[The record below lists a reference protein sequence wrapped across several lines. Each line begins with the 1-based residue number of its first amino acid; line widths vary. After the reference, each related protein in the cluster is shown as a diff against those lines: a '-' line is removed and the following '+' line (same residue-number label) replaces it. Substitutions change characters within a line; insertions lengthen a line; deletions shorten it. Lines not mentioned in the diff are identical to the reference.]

1 MKEFLKYLGVFL
13 VILGVISFVLYAF
26 SSAPTNTYLIVG
38 LSAVVVGIIA
48 HVLLNKFI
56 KD

>member
-1 MKEFLKYLGVFL
+1 MKEFLKYLGVIIVL
-13 VILGVISFVLYAF
+13 IGVCVFVAYAF
-26 SSAPTNTYLIVG
+26 TSAPTNTYLIVG
-38 LSAVVVGIIA
+38 ISLVIAGIVA